1 MHFILIGV
9 LLLGLLYGPQLWARY
24 TFKKYS
30 EQQEHFPGTGGELAR
45 HLLNEFDLQSVSLEV
60 TEQGDHYDPEN
71 RVVRLSSQNFNS
83 KSLTAIAIA
92 AHEVGHAIQHA
103 QHHPLLSLR
112 TKLIKTAAIAEKL
125 SSLALIAI
133 PIITLIT
140 RSPSAG
146 LLMFL
151 VAISSMLLSIIIHL
165 ITLPVEWDA
174 SFSKALPILKKGNYI
189 NEQENI
195 AAQKIL
201 RAAALT
207 YVASS
212 LASLL
217 NFWRWLAILRRR

>member
-1 MHFILIGV
+1 MHFIILGT
-9 LLLGLLYGPQLWARY
+9 LLLGLLYAPQLWARY

-30 EQQEHFPGTGGELAR
+30 QQQEHFPGTGGELAR
-45 HLLNEFDLQSVSLEV
+45 HLLNEFELQSVSLEV

-71 RVVRLSSQNFNS
+71 RTVRLSSQNFNG

-103 QHHPLLSLR
+103 QQHPLLSLR
-112 TKLIKTAAIAEKL
+112 TKLINTAATAEKF

-133 PIITLIT
+133 PVMTLIT

-165 ITLPVEWDA
+165 VTLPVELDA
-174 SFSKALPILKKGNYI
+174 SFSKALPILQKGGYI
-189 NEQENI
+189 SERESN
-195 AAQKIL
+195 AAKKIL

-217 NFWRWLAILRRR
+217 NFWRWIAILRRR